1 MKHLLTILI
10 AFWIIG
16 VSYGQTRLAPLF
28 TDHMVLQRNSIV
40 SIWGWSNAGEE
51 VSLKVSWEAECYQTI
66 CDAESRWEIA
76 VPTPAAGGPYQ
87 LTLNDSIVIH
97 DVLIGE
103 VWICSGQSNMEWSA
117 LYGIDQAKKAIR
129 QANNNQIRL
138 FTVPQVAATEPQ
150 SACEGTWSRCSSE
163 TMASFSAVAYFFGKT
178 LEENLNV
185 PIGLIHSSWGGT
197 PAENWT
203 PRAIIDG
210 DAEFSNWVNT
220 FEEDPYRPINP
231 SVLYNGMIHPLIPFE
246 IAGVIWYQGE
256 ANTENPFVYRRLF
269 PAMIESWRSAWEKDF
284 PFYYVQIAPFK
295 YEKPLVG
302 ALVQEAQLMAMST
315 KNVGMVVTNDIGE
328 INDIHPQN
336 KLDVGKRLAYWALNK
351 TYGKDL
357 EYAGPL
363 YQSMEQEGDQLRI
376 HFDYSDG
383 LHLIPTEANYFLIAG
398 ADEVFYPAHVVIEAN
413 TLIAKHPMVTN
424 PVSLRYAF
432 SNTASGNLFN
442 ATGLPASPFRT
453 DDWPIVFEEVD
464 ISMKRVEEGMII
476 SMESETPNTNIRY
489 TLDGS
494 RPGPAAQKYI
504 APLRVDDDVEVQAV
518 AVQDGNYSMLIS
530 SRSFVLNEATFSEV
544 DLVSGYS
551 EHYPSSGKNA
561 LSDGAIGSLSFKD
574 GNWQGFNGTDLNLTI
589 DLGEQKTI
597 KTIRTHFLQDQN
609 VWIFL
614 PTAVEFSVSTDNIH
628 FEVVG
633 QQRQALRQ
641 DKTIEISTS
650 KVDFSPKEV
659 RYIRIKARSIQQ
671 CPKWHPGYGGT
682 CWLFVDEV
690 EAE

>member
-1 MKHLLTILI
+1 MKHLMTVLI
-10 AFWIIG
+10 SLWMIG
-16 VSYGQTRLAPLF
+16 GSYGQTRLAPLF

-51 VSLKVSWEAECYQTI
+51 VSLKVSWEAESYQTI

-150 SACEGTWSRCSSE
+150 SACKGTWIRCSSE
-163 TMASFSAVAYFFGKT
+163 TMATFSAVAYFFGKT

-203 PRAIIDG
+203 PRAIIEG

-328 INDIHPQN
+328 IHDIHPQN

-383 LHLIPTEANYFLIAG
+383 LHLIPSEANYFLIAG
-398 ADEVFYPAHVVIEAN
+398 ADEVFYPANVVIEAN

-442 ATGLPASPFRT
+442 ANGLPASPFRT

-530 SRSFVLNEATFSEV
+530 SRSFALNEATFSEV

-574 GNWQGFNGTDLNLTI
+574 GNWQGFNGIDLNLTI

-614 PTAVEFSVSTDNIH
+614 PTAVEFSVSTDNRH
-628 FEVVG
+628 FELVG

-641 DKTIEISTS
+641 DKTIHISTP
-650 KVDFSPKEV
+650 KVDFSPREV
-659 RYIRIKARSIQQ
+659 RYIRIKAQSIQQ